1 MRTVKQV
8 FLFLLPLM
16 SACAEHTGA
25 RAPMYVVSGIYFTSD
40 EVNDFKQIDL
50 QPETIEQWILELRES
65 NTPETEIK
73 QSIIDKSLTYGT
85 EQARNKLELML
96 DAITEL
102 RNHYY
107 DWCMRYSFTISSDTP
122 PYEKRI
128 KYCAC
133 FSDNIL
139 KNIKFDGQPISLA
152 EQDYD
157 NKAASDM
164 AWLNLVKDADK
175 ACDQHLK

>member
-1 MRTVKQV
+1 MKHVLV
-8 FLFLLPLM
+8 GFLSPLLFL
-16 SACAEHTGA
+16 SACTDVATPNT
-25 RAPMYVVSGIYFTSD
+25 PMYVVSGIYFTPD

-50 QPETIEQWILELRES
+50 QPETVEQWISELRES

-73 QSIIDKSLTYGT
+73 QSVIDKSLTYGT
-85 EQARNKLELML
+85 ERAREKLELML
-96 DAITEL
+96 GAITEL

-107 DWCMRYSFTISSDTP
+107 DWCMHYGFTISSDMP
-122 PYEKRI
+122 AYENRI

-133 FSDNIL
+133 FSDHIL

-164 AWLNLVKDADK
+164 AWLNLAKDADT
-175 ACDQHLK
+175 ACAQHLK